1 MNKKQKRNF
10 FITVIIAIVLIL
22 ALLDSEEVFNT
33 KSYRKVPH
41 GNQTHYVPNNYNS
54 SVPIDSFPTSPP
66 GPNQKITPNGK
77 VVMKT
82 K

>member
-41 GNQTHYVPNNYNS
+41 GNQTYYVPNNYNS